1 VSAAPHLLTEP
12 GAPSRAGTMT
22 ADAGAVAGRPLRRET
37 SFDAMT
43 KDRDRPDPRR
53 RGRPREL
60 LLRAA
65 ALLLA
70 LVAGG
75 LPAQEAD
82 DGAGA
87 PARHLGVVTCSGST
101 CHGAARPLDESKVM
115 QNEFIT
121 WHREDR
127 HARAYRS
134 LLGEQGQRIAKNLG
148 LESAAAAPE
157 CLTCH
162 TNFVPAAQRGKRYQ
176 LSDGVACEA
185 CHGPASKWLGMH
197 VTGEASRADNLAV
210 GMYPTEE
217 PVARAKLC
225 LSCHL
230 GDDNRF
236 ASHRI
241 MGAGHP
247 RLGFELDTFTQ
258 IQPAHYR
265 VDADYR
271 SRKRVYDGMQVWAVG
286 QVMAA
291 ERTIELF
298 RDSKWQGNGVFPEFA
313 FFDCHGCHHPMTEQ
327 RWAPRESTGLP
338 PGSVQLNDSNMLML
352 LYLAKHLDAAL
363 AERLHGGML
372 ALHKASTVSLAE
384 TKSAAGGLLQ
394 VLGQL
399 RAKVVGRDFGAADM
413 NAVLTGLVE
422 GGIAGDFQD
431 YSAAEQAV
439 MAMASLVDALRA
451 AGDLANDRGARLEA
465 GIKTLY
471 TVLENENAYQPARL
485 VAELRNLEQALN

>member
-1 VSAAPHLLTEP
+1 MSKDRERTNLRGRRWVGPRAFLWCATGMLLT
-12 GAPSRAGTMT
+12 
-22 ADAGAVAGRPLRRET
+22 
-37 SFDAMT
+37 
-43 KDRDRPDPRR
+43 
-53 RGRPREL
+53 
-60 LLRAA
+60 
-65 ALLLA
+65 
-70 LVAGG
+70 LVAAV
-75 LPAQEAD
+75 LPAQEPDAGTGAD
-82 DGAGA
+82 A

-101 CHGAARPLDESKVM
+101 CHGAAKPLSESKVM

-121 WHREDR
+121 WHREDH

-148 LESAAAAPE
+148 LESAATAPE

-162 TNFVPAAQRGKRYQ
+162 TNYAPVEQRGKRYQ

-197 VTGEASRADNLAV
+197 VTGEASRADNLKV

-230 GDDNRF
+230 GNDGKF

-291 ERTIELF
+291 ERTMELF

-313 FFDCHGCHHPMTEQ
+313 FFDCHGCHHPMTDQ

-352 LYLAKHLDAAL
+352 LYLTKHLDAAL
-363 AERLHGGML
+363 ADRLHAGML
-372 ALHKASTVSLAE
+372 ALHKASTVSMAE
-384 TKSAAGGLLQ
+384 TKAAAAEMLKILAD
-394 VLGQL
+394 V

-413 NAVLTGLVE
+413 NAVLASLVR
-422 GGIAGDFQD
+422 GGVAGEFQD

-451 AGDLANDRGARLEA
+451 AGDLGAGRGERLEA

-471 TVLENENAYQPARL
+471 EVLKDENAYQPARL
-485 VAELRNLEQALN
+485 VAALENLEQALN